1 MLLYSKAFGMRIE
14 IVIGILLFL
23 IITLAIML
31 FLTFRK
37 MLDINRKY
45 YTIMSGKKGKDLEE
59 IVFTRFKEMDKV
71 KAMAK
76 RVSKEH
82 RKSKANVDSCYSK
95 IGLKKYDAFNDMA
108 GELSFSLAILNNNYS
123 GVVINA
129 MHTKEGC
136 FTYAKEIIKGE
147 SFITLSEEE
156 KEALKKAMTVEDE
169 IAILTTPVDD
179 DVYDI

>member
-71 KAMAK
+71 KAIF
-76 RVSKEH
+76 S
-82 RKSKANVDSCYSK
+82 N
-95 IGLKKYDAFNDMA
+95 ITTFNYQA
-108 GELSFSLAILNNNYS
+108 LIVG
-123 GVVINA
+123 GVCLGIQ
-129 MHTKEGC
+129 
-136 FTYAKEIIKGE
+136 
-147 SFITLSEEE
+147 
-156 KEALKKAMTVEDE
+156 
-169 IAILTTPVDD
+169 
-179 DVYDI
+179 

>member
-1 MLLYSKAFGMRIE
+1 MLLYSKVFGIRLE
-14 IVIGILLFL
+14 IVIGILIFLVIVLAVLF
-23 IITLAIML
+23 I
-31 FLTFRK
+31 LTFRK
-37 MLDINRKY
+37 LLDMNRKY

-76 RVSKEH
+76 RISKEH
-82 RKSKANVDSCYSK
+82 RESKAHVDSCYSK

-129 MHTKEGC
+129 MHSKEGC
-136 FTYAKEIIKGE
+136 YTYAKEIINGE
-147 SFITLSEEE
+147 SYITLSEEE

-169 IAILTTPVDD
+169 IALLTTPLEDD
-179 DVYDI
+179 SYDM

>member
-59 IVFTRFKEMDKV
+59 IVFTR
-71 KAMAK
+71 
-76 RVSKEH
+76 
-82 RKSKANVDSCYSK
+82 KSKAHVDSCYSK

>member
-1 MLLYSKAFGMRIE
+1 MLLYAKAFGIRLE
-14 IVIGILLFL
+14 IIIFILFAL
-23 IITLAIML
+23 IVLLAVLLIM
-31 FLTFRK
+31 TFK
-37 MLDINRKY
+37 KLLYMNRKY
-45 YTIMSGKKGKDLEE
+45 YTIMSGKKGLDLEE

-71 KAMAK
+71 KSVTKKM
-76 RVSKEH
+76 SKEH
-82 RKSKANVDSCYSK
+82 KEAKAHVDSCYSK

-169 IAILTTPVDD
+169 IALMTTPVDSD
-179 DVYDI
+179 EYDI

>member
-1 MLLYSKAFGMRIE
+1 MLLYSKAFGIRIE
-14 IVIGILLFL
+14 IVLTIMLIL
-23 IITLAIML
+23 IIILGVLLIM
-31 FLTFRK
+31 TFK
-37 MLDINRKY
+37 KLLYMNRKY
-45 YTIMSGKKGKDLEE
+45 YTIMSGKKGMDLEE

-82 RKSKANVDSCYSK
+82 KEAKAHVDYCYSK

-156 KEALKKAMTVEDE
+156 KEALKKAMTTEDE
-169 IAILTTPVDD
+169 IALLTTPVDD
-179 DVYDI
+179 DIYDI